1 MRTRTTMFCVPP
13 VSGST
18 PVTPLS
24 HPALQRSLV
33 VVVQGRQA
41 LRVVGHADIVSGLA
55 RRQQQVLPFH
65 GAGYCWCP
73 AATLTLAHSGDATAG
88 RQEQND
94 SHH

>member
-18 PVTPLS
+18 PVTVRPETPLS

-65 GAGYCWCP
+65 GA
-73 AATLTLAHSGDATAG
+73 AA
-88 RQEQND
+88 R
-94 SHH
+94 